1 MDDMTAKEM
10 FEAIG
15 FEQTICDE
23 NYIIYRRDHA
33 LGDWEEIIFDFEY
46 RVVDT
51 DKNSVSSVGINDYI
65 LKAINKQFEELG
77 WLCGSI
83 IEFIENGKMKR
94 VCSYCND
101 DITELTKWMSPKYCP
116 NCGTKINEIKRY
128 TS

>member
-77 WLCGSI
+77 
-83 IEFIENGKMKR
+83 
-94 VCSYCND
+94 
-101 DITELTKWMSPKYCP
+101 
-116 NCGTKINEIKRY
+116 
-128 TS
+128 